1 MLERQHERIEALL
14 EQLIDG
20 HGVSSEHCCRLVRSL
35 GLHLRLEERWLD
47 QAGCLCPGHR
57 VAHRQAAALAATIP
71 AGASERLGWLMDLQQ
86 WFQHHRF
93 GADAVAYARASLSDQ
108 P

>member
-1 MLERQHERIEALL
+1 
-14 EQLIDG
+14 
-20 HGVSSEHCCRLVRSL
+20 
-35 GLHLRLEERWLD
+35 
-47 QAGCLCPGHR
+47 
-57 VAHRQAAALAATIP
+57 
-71 AGASERLGWLMDLQQ
+71 MDLQQ